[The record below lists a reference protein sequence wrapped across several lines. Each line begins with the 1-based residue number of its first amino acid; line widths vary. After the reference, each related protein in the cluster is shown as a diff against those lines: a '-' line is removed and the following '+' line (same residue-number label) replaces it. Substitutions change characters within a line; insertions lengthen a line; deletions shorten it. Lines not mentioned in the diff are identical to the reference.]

1 MPAIPVPVKEIRL
14 STLQLMVAV
23 MALLSPVAIGGFTD
37 MANWSKIPDR
47 LLTQEVRNTAKW
59 ESQSQRDNRQDADLL
74 RTTQDINK
82 KFDSINMQLKFI
94 TEEILKR

>member
-23 MALLSPVAIGGFTD
+23 MALLSPVVIGGFTV
-37 MANWSKIPDR
+37 MANWSKISDR